1 MEQVHYKYNKKTRN
15 IKIINSYLITSKK
28 EMIDFIHT
36 LPLDKVERSEKSCL
50 NEWIAHNRLY
60 RLGIFKKH
68 SIDCDLTYKESVLR
82 RIGYFILSRF
92 YRK

>member
-15 IKIINSYLITSKK
+15 IKIINSYLITKK
-28 EMIDFIHT
+28 QDMIDFIHT
-36 LPLDKVERSEKSCL
+36 LPLDKVGRSEKSCL

>member
-1 MEQVHYKYNKKTRN
+1 MDKIQYKYNKKTRN
-15 IKIINSYLITSKK
+15 IKIINSYLVTSKQ

-36 LPLDKVERSEKSCL
+36 LPLDKVKRSEKSCL
-50 NEWIAHNRLY
+50 NEWIVHNRLY
-60 RLGIFKKH
+60 HIGIFKEH
-68 SIDCDLTYKESVLR
+68 SKDCDLTYNESFVR

>member
-15 IKIINSYLITSKK
+15 IKIINSYLITNRQD
-28 EMIDFIHT
+28 MIDFIHT
-36 LPLDKVERSEKSCL
+36 LPLDKVGRSEKSCL

-60 RLGIFKKH
+60 HLGIFKKH